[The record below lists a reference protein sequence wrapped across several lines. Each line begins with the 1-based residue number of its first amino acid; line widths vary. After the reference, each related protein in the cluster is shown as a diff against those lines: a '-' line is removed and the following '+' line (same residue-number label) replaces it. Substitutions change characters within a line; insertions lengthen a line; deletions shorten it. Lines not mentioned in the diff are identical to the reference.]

1 MDSLKESDEIEGV
14 IVQPLKQIT
23 DHRGSV
29 LHMIRKDSELF
40 KQFGEVYF
48 SEIHS
53 GIIKAWKRH
62 KNQTQNLTV
71 PINKIRLV
79 IYDSR
84 PDSKTQGKV
93 KEYELGRPNNYRL
106 IHIPQMLWYGFQTL
120 GDQTALIANCPDHPH
135 DPVDTESLS
144 SNSKQIPYHWKQ

>member
-1 MDSLKESDEIEGV
+1 MTELDEIEGV
-14 IVQPLKQIT
+14 IVQPLKEIA
-23 DHRGSV
+23 DNRGSV
-29 LHMIRKDSELF
+29 LHMMRSDSELF

-62 KNQTQNLTV
+62 KKQTQNLTV

-84 PDSKTQGKV
+84 PDSKTHGKI
-93 KEYELGRPNNYRL
+93 KEYDLGRPYHYRL
-106 IHIPQMLWYGFQTL
+106 VHIPPMLWYGFQTL
-120 GDQTALIANCPDHPH
+120 GDETALIANCPDQPH
-135 DPVDTESLS
+135 DPGDTESLS
-144 SNSKQIPYHWKQ
+144 SDSSQVPYQWK